1 MKKKS
6 HFCSCGR
13 RCNDEGSVE
22 ALEKAQLEVVERF
35 IREGG
40 SPVNGKCD
48 NCGKDEESCVCV
60 FCDVCEEYFT
70 GFYGDPCP
78 NCDLEGRPS
87 AALED

>member
-1 MKKKS
+1 M
-6 HFCSCGR
+6 
-13 RCNDEGSVE
+13 
-22 ALEKAQLEVVERF
+22 
-35 IREGG
+35 
-40 SPVNGKCD
+40 NGKCD

>member
-1 MKKKS
+1 M
-6 HFCSCGR
+6 
-13 RCNDEGSVE
+13 DVDVTT
-22 ALEKAQLEVVERF
+22 KAPLKLLKRLNLKLLRGLYER
-35 IREGG
+35 GG